1 MKEYGFIIASVWA
14 LSQREEGKRKKKK
27 KLLILEEPL
36 NFLNFI
42 AFVC

>member
-27 KLLILEEPL
+27 LLISEEPL